1 MSIVGLD
8 RTSQPVV
15 TVSEETETTADAP
28 AKRSTFLIADDHPMV
43 RDALA
48 LGAGP
53 GLRRRGSRD
62 GRQPGAGRRR
72 RWSAQPET
80 DALLLDLDMPGMDGL
95 TGLALLRSDHPTV
108 PIIVVSAARER
119 AVIRRAYEF
128 GASAYIDKSA
138 SLEEIADTVRA
149 VLDGEIFAPPEA
161 TPADSFAQRAAQL
174 TPQQWRVLAL
184 MVQGDQNKQIAYKLG
199 VGEATV
205 KAHVTVILRKLG
217 VRSRTQAV
225 IEARG
230 PRAARRPG
238 AGQAVTLRVRPPSRP
253 AAARRAC
260 AAGRAARRA
269 SPACAAARPGAPGRA
284 RAASDRG
291 RR

>member
-1 MSIVGLD
+1 MS
-8 RTSQPVV
+8 
-15 TVSEETETTADAP
+15 DAAA
-28 AKRSTFLIADDHPMV
+28 AKRTFLVADDHPMV

-48 LGAGP
+48 SALAQAFSGAHVVVA
-53 GLRRRGSRD
+53 GSR
-62 GRQPGAGRRR
+62 QQAE
-72 RWSAQPET
+72 AELEKQPEM

-95 TGLALLRSDHPTV
+95 TGLAVLRSEHPTV
-108 PIIVVSAARER
+108 PIIVVSAAREA
-119 AVIRRAYEF
+119 AVARRAYDL

-138 SLEEIADTVRA
+138 SLDKIANIVRA
-149 VLDGEIFAPPEA
+149 VLDGEILPPPEVA
-161 TPADSFAQRAAQL
+161 PGDSFAQRAAQL

-230 PRAARRPG
+230 LA
-238 AGQAVTLRVRPPSRP
+238 LPP
-253 AAARRAC
+253 A
-260 AAGRAARRA
+260 
-269 SPACAAARPGAPGRA
+269 
-284 RAASDRG
+284 
-291 RR
+291 